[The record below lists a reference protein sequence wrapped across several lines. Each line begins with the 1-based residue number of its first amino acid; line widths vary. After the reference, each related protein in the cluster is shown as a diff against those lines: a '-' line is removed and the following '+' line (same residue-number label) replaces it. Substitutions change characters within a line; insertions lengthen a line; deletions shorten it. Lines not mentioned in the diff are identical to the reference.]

1 MAAGRLA
8 FFLLAGLELARRR
21 VDAEPRLSV
30 CAVLDMRACVCLC
43 ACRRAFDG

>member
-8 FFLLAGLELARRR
+8 FFLLAGLELARRG

-30 CAVLDMRACVCLC
+30 CAVLDMRACVRVFVCLS
-43 ACRRAFDG
+43 ACV